1 MPATRKYDAE
11 TQARAVRMYQDRMA
25 EGGARIEVGNL
36 LGINEATLRNW
47 VRRDVGEGVTP
58 PADDEAVDE
67 EAGCNTRTS

>member
-11 TQARAVRMYQDRMA
+11 TPARAVRMYQDRIA

-47 VRRDVGEGVTP
+47 Y
-58 PADDEAVDE
+58 
-67 EAGCNTRTS
+67 AGTSARG